1 MNFTTENIPMSE
13 IERLILKDGDDIFDI
28 YVESKNSAKIPA
40 SIEPLK
46 REDSEYESYGPKE
59 DMIVHINK
67 VHGIIRAYARYAI
80 GAFKNLGGAEVEEIT
95 LKFGLKIGG
104 KTGIPILTEGSAESN
119 FEIQVKCKF
128 SNSSDLQS

>member
-1 MNFTTENIPMSE
+1 MSQ
-13 IERLILKDGDDIFDI
+13 IERLILQDGDETFE
-28 YVESKNSAKIPA
+28 VFVQSTTPTEQPTTSGESEHS
-40 SIEPLK
+40 
-46 REDSEYESYGPKE
+46 DSEYESYGPKE
-59 DMIVHINK
+59 DLIVHLNK
-67 VHGIIRAYARYAI
+67 VHGTIRAYARYAI

-128 SNSSDLQS
+128 PDSSNLQS